1 MAFDVK
7 MPDGTLIRN
16 VPDGTTQED
25 ILERYQLS
33 KQPQE
38 VGTSETTQP
47 TATPPEPQ
55 KRSMLEEAGRQVGLT
70 GRAAYEA
77 FTSPATA
84 VLEGVRGAYNLGAQA
99 LGSESRMASPAAA
112 QSRMLTNV
120 GLPTPENTTERAV
133 QAGTQAMASTAGIAK
148 LAPQIP
154 AFAAD
159 LARQIPSSGFAGLI
173 SQPIAEKVKDIT
185 GSDLAALVA
194 GVGFGAA
201 GAAGAGKVISAG
213 KEMVNPTLF
222 TMEQVKKRA
231 SDSYASMD
239 QQGVTIKPDSTRQ
252 LITDIRTS
260 LEDARMIPGTDQAN
274 AVNATLA
281 QVSKIINDKGVSFT
295 ALDKIRATLN
305 DLKGSTDKDIKR
317 LGGVA
322 VSKVDDYISN
332 LNGND
337 IIAGKEGL
345 DKAVKNVMSAR
356 KDWRNASRA
365 SVLDDALNVAEAK
378 ALDPKASESELIRR
392 GFINIAANKDK
403 MKLFN
408 TTEQN
413 IIKSVAQGGTLDP
426 VLTFA
431 SQFSPL
437 RSKLAAAGSAY
448 GITQFPMTTAAIAG
462 GGLAAETAQG
472 VLRSRA
478 ARQAVKQIASGAK
491 APPPNLAYQGLL
503 TGALNPQKGQVSV
516 QGISDE
522 ELKALLAQ

>member
-33 KQPQE
+33 KQPQQVSTPETAPTTTPATE
-38 VGTSETTQP
+38 V
-47 TATPPEPQ
+47 PQ
-55 KRSMLEEAGRQVGLT
+55 QRSMLDELGRQAGLT
-70 GRAAYEA
+70 ARAGYEA
-77 FTSPATA
+77 FTSPATV
-84 VLEGVRGAYNLGAQA
+84 VLESLRGGVNLGAKA
-99 LGSESRMASPAAA
+99 LGSDYRMESPAAA
-112 QSRMLTNV
+112 QSQMLSQV
-120 GLPTPENTTERAV
+120 LPTPENATERAV
-133 QAGTQAMASTAGIAK
+133 QAGSQAMASTAGMAK

-159 LARQIPSSGFAGLI
+159 MARQLPSSGFAGLI

-185 GSDLAALVA
+185 GSDLAATVA
-194 GVGFGAA
+194 GIGFGAA

-213 KEMVNPTLF
+213 KEMVSPTLY
-222 TMEQVKKRA
+222 TMDQIKKRA
-231 SDSYASMD
+231 TDSYNLMD
-239 QQGVTIKPDSTRQ
+239 QQGVTIKPDSVRQ
-252 LITDIRTS
+252 LISDIRTN
-260 LEDARMIPGTDQAN
+260 LDDARMIPGTDQAN

-281 QVSKIINDKGVSFT
+281 QVSKIIDDKGVSFT

-317 LGGVA
+317 LGGVT
-322 VSKVDDYISN
+322 VTKVDDYISN
-332 LNGND
+332 LNGSD
-337 IIAGKEGL
+337 IQAGKEGL
-345 DKAVKNVMSAR
+345 DAAVKNVMTAR

-365 SVLDDALNVAEAK
+365 SVLDDALNVAEAR
-378 ALDPKASESELIRR
+378 ALDPKTSESELIRR
-392 GFINIAANKDK
+392 GFINIAANKNK
-403 MKLFN
+403 MDLFN
-408 TTEQN
+408 KTEQN
-413 IIKSVAQGGTLDP
+413 IIKSVAKGGTLDP
-426 VLTFA
+426 VLSFA

-448 GITQFPMTTAAIAG
+448 GITQFPMTTAAVAG
-462 GGLAAETAQG
+462 GGLVADVTQG

-478 ARQAVKQIASGAK
+478 AKQAVKQIASGAK
-491 APPPNLAYQGLL
+491 APAPNLAYQGLL
-503 TGALNPQKGQVSV
+503 TGSLNPEKGQVSV

>member
-33 KQPQE
+33 KQPQQPSTPE
-38 VGTSETTQP
+38 VTQP
-47 TATPPEPQ
+47 TAPTAAPQ
-55 KRSMLEEAGRQVGLT
+55 QRSMLDELGRQVGLT
-70 GRAAYEA
+70 ARAGYEA
-77 FTSPATA
+77 FTSPATTA
-84 VLEGVRGAYNLGAQA
+84 LEGVRGAYNLGAKA

-112 QSRMLTNV
+112 QNQMLTNV
-120 GLPTPENTTERAV
+120 GLPQPENTTERAV
-133 QAGTQAMASTAGIAK
+133 QAGAQAMASTAGMAK
-148 LAPQIP
+148 LAPQVP

-159 LARQIPSSGFAGLI
+159 MARQIPSSGFAGLI
-173 SQPIAEKVKDIT
+173 SQPVAEKVKDIT
-185 GSDLAALVA
+185 GSDLAAMIA
-194 GVGFGAA
+194 GIGVGAA
-201 GAAGAGKVISAG
+201 GAAGAGKAISAG
-213 KEMVNPTLF
+213 KEMVSPTLY
-222 TMEQVKKRA
+222 TMDQVKKRA
-231 SDSYASMD
+231 SDAYTSMD

-260 LEDARMIPGTDQAN
+260 LDDARMIPGTDQAN

-281 QVSKIINDKGVSFT
+281 QITKIIDDKGVSFT
-295 ALDKIRATLN
+295 ALDKMRATLN
-305 DLKGSTDKDIKR
+305 DLKGSSDKDIKR

-322 VSKVDDYISN
+322 VTKVDDYISN
-332 LNGND
+332 LTGND
-337 IIAGKEGL
+337 IQAGKEGL
-345 DKAVKNVMSAR
+345 DKAVKNVMAAR

-392 GFINIAANKDK
+392 GFINIAASKDK
-403 MKLFN
+403 MGLFN
-408 TTEQN
+408 KTEQN

-426 VLTFA
+426 LLTFA

-448 GITQFPMTTAAIAG
+448 GVTQFPMTTMAVAG
-462 GGLAAETAQG
+462 GGLAADVTQG
-472 VLRSRA
+472 ILRNQA

-491 APPPNLAYQGLL
+491 APAPNLAYQGLL
-503 TGALNPQKGQVSV
+503 TGALNPKQGQVSV

-522 ELKALLAQ
+522 ELKAMLAQ

>member
-38 VGTSETTQP
+38 
-47 TATPPEPQ
+47 TATPEVAQPTTPAAVPPQ
-55 KRSMLEEAGRQVGLT
+55 RSMLDELGRQVGLT
-70 GRAAYEA
+70 ARAGYEA
-77 FTSPATA
+77 FTSPATMA
-84 VLEGVRGAYNLGAQA
+84 LEGVRGAYNLGARA

-112 QSRMLTNV
+112 QSQMLTNV
-120 GLPTPENTTERAV
+120 GLPQPENTTEIAV
-133 QAGTQAMASTAGIAK
+133 QAGTQAMASTAGMAK
-148 LAPQIP
+148 LAPQVP

-159 LARQIPSSGFAGLI
+159 MARQIPSSGFAGLI

-185 GSDLAALVA
+185 GSDLAAMVA

-201 GAAGAGKVISAG
+201 GAAGAGKAISAG
-213 KEMVNPTLF
+213 KEMISPTLF
-222 TMEQVKKRA
+222 SMDQIKQRA
-231 SDSYASMD
+231 SKAYTSMD

-260 LEDARMIPGTDQAN
+260 LDEARMIPETPQAN

-281 QVSKIINDKGVSFT
+281 QITKIIDDKGVSFT
-295 ALDKIRATLN
+295 ALDKMRATLN
-305 DLKGSTDKDIKR
+305 DLKGSSDNDIKR

-332 LNGND
+332 LTGND
-337 IIAGKEGL
+337 IQAGKEGL

-365 SVLDDALNVAEAK
+365 SILDDALNIAEARK
-378 ALDPKASESELIRR
+378 ARPEASESELIRN
-392 GFINIAANKDK
+392 GFINIAADKNK
-403 MKLFN
+403 MALFN
-408 TTEQN
+408 KTEQN
-413 IIKSVAQGGTLDP
+413 VIKSVVNGGSLDP
-426 VLTFA
+426 LLSRV
-431 SQFSPL
+431 SKFSPF
-437 RSKLAAAGSAY
+437 RSTIAAGAAGYGAY
-448 GITQFPMTTAAIAG
+448 QFPMTTAAIAG
-462 GGLAAETAQG
+462 TGMAAEAAQSL
-472 VLRSRA
+472 LRRGA
-478 ARQAVKQIASGAK
+478 AKQAIKQIASGAK
-491 APPPNLAYQGLL
+491 APPPSLAYQGLL

-522 ELKALLAQ
+522 ELKAMLAQ